1 MDKEQTITF
10 RNEDPTEAEKEL
22 YLYAG
27 FYVIEKDAY
36 HIKYAVCY
44 TDKDMRKAFPK
55 EIQILKEHVDHK
67 SIITFDLSCDSVK
80 ASDFIDVKLLY
91 IILKRTKELG
101 WR

>member
-1 MDKEQTITF
+1 MDEEQTMMF
-10 RNEDPTEAEKEL
+10 KNEDPTEAEKEL

-27 FYVIEKDAY
+27 FYVIEKDVR

-44 TDKDMRKAFPK
+44 TDKAARKEFPK
-55 EIQILKEHVDHK
+55 EIQIPEEHVNYK

-80 ASDFIDVKLLY
+80 ASDFIDTKLLY
-91 IILKRTKELG
+91 IILKRAKELG